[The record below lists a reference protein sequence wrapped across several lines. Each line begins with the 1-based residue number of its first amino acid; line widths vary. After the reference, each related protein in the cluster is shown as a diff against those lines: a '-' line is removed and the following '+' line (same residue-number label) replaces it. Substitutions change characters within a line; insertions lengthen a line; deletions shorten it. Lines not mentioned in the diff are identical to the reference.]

1 MKYSSAIRVRNGFVV
16 LASIFVVAAFAYHW
30 LGGYDWLDAV
40 WMVVITISSVGYSE
54 STNSTPVVQI
64 ISIAVILFG
73 MSAAAYTFG
82 GMIRMILEG
91 ELDSALGHRRLSREL
106 SKMTDHIVICGFGR
120 IGQEL
125 CHSLQAIGKE
135 FVVIDHD
142 SSRTDLARERGHMVY
157 LGDATADEV
166 LEELGVRRA
175 ATLVSALPS
184 DAHNVFIT
192 LTARNLNPQIQ
203 IIARAEHVA
212 TETKLRQ
219 AGADRIVTPAITGAR
234 QMIRMITRPSTADLI
249 ELVSESTSMDLEL
262 DEIVL
267 SERSPL
273 TGKSGAEVD
282 LIRERK
288 IMIVAIKH
296 ASGRLEFNPADA
308 RVFQAGET
316 LIVLGHGDHIRSIR
330 NAFRA
335 TK

>member
-1 MKYSSAIRVRNGFVV
+1 MKNHSALRVRNGFVV
-16 LASIFVVAAFAYHW
+16 LALIFVGAVFAYRL
-30 LGGYDWLDAV
+30 LGDYDWLEAV
-40 WMVVITISSVGYSE
+40 WMVVITISSVGYGE
-54 STNSTPVVQI
+54 SSSSPAIIQV
-64 ISIAVILFG
+64 ISIFVILFG

-91 ELDSALGHRRLSREL
+91 ELDNTLGHRRLSREL
-106 SKMTDHIVICGFGR
+106 SKMTDHIVICGYGR

-125 CHSLQAIGKE
+125 CHSLQAIDRD
-135 FVVIDHD
+135 FVVIDYD
-142 SSRTDLARERGHMVY
+142 SARTDLARERGHMVY
-157 LGDATADEV
+157 VGDATVDEV
-166 LEELGVRRA
+166 LQAVGVARA

-203 IIARAEHVA
+203 IISRAEHVA
-212 TETKLRQ
+212 TESKLRQ

-249 ELVSESTSMDLEL
+249 ELVAESTSMDLEL

-267 SERSPL
+267 SDRSPL
-273 TGKSGAEVD
+273 TGKSGAEVE

-316 LIVLGHGDHIRSIR
+316 LILLGHGDHIRSIR
-330 NAFRA
+330 NTLRA
-335 TK
+335 